1 MQTALLG
8 LVRLVEPAVR
18 LVELAAVLEGLAILR
33 ELDRVLRTVKV
44 RQGLHPAAAAAAQQ
58 GLNVARIGAVLAG
71 LAIPQALDQVMQTV
85 KVQLA
90 QHPAAAAAVATRHV
104 REMTTVAVVEMVR
117 RVASCSRIRQQQA
130 ADEDGEYS

>member
-1 MQTALLG
+1 MTKGVLAVLAVMAAVRPVTPAHKTVQTALLG

-44 RQGLHPAAAAAAQQ
+44 RQGLHPAAAAA
-58 GLNVARIGAVLAG
+58 
-71 LAIPQALDQVMQTV
+71 
-85 KVQLA
+85 
-90 QHPAAAAAVATRHV
+90 VATRHL
-104 REMTTVAVVEMVR
+104 RERELTTVAVVEMVR
-117 RVASCSRIRQQQA
+117 RVASCSHIRQQQA